1 LIRAVSQILGL
12 QVAVALL
19 AALVFLVWS
28 GAAAAMSALVG
39 GVIAVMPGAFYALR
53 VIRSRG
59 ATPDRMLRAHYAGE
73 FGKLVLTF
81 AMFAAAFAW
90 MKNVSVLSLFAAYI
104 ATLAAYWA
112 ALVMF
117 TKIDKE

>member
-1 LIRAVSQILGL
+1 MIRAVCLILGL
-12 QVAVALL
+12 QVAAAL
-19 AALVFLVWS
+19 AAAFVFLVWA
-28 GAAAAMSALVG
+28 GAAAAVSAVVG
-39 GVIAVMPGAFYALR
+39 GAIAVVPGAFYALR

-90 MKNVSVLSLFAAYI
+90 MKNVSVLPLFAAYI
-104 ATLAAYWA
+104 ATLSVYWA